1 MSSFFK
7 FLGVFVMISGFVLGS
22 VSAEVETGY
31 YYSHTEFMWEIAFIY
46 WFASLIS
53 GMLFI
58 AVGAVLDYLFSIAK
72 YCKKISN
79 YIDDSSDSYKKE
91 IGAIINNTAIIAE
104 NTEHKKATVKS
115 LQKEQK

>member
-7 FLGVFVMISGFVLGS
+7 FLGVFVILSGIVLGC
-22 VSAEVETGY
+22 VSAQAETGVY
-31 YYSHTEFMWEIAFIY
+31 YKYTEFVWEIAFIY

-58 AVGAVLDYLFSIAK
+58 AVGAVLDYLFNISK

-91 IGAIINNTAIIAE
+91 ISAIINNTAIIAE
-104 NTEHKKATVKS
+104 NTEHKKAPVKS
-115 LQKEQK
+115 IQKEQK